1 MHLCHSLNKLPPAC
15 RFSSNIKGR
24 IPDST
29 ITRAEYDCQK
39 RERHLATKKKN
50 TGEMVVYLY
59 MNLDLLA
66 EIERDKETKP
76 SFVSTARIW

>member
-1 MHLCHSLNKLPPAC
+1 MHMCHCLIKLPPAC
-15 RFSSNIKGR
+15 HFNSNIRAR
-24 IPDST
+24 ISDST
-29 ITRAEYDCQK
+29 VTRAECDCQK

-66 EIERDKETKP
+66 KIERDIANKP
-76 SFVSTARIW
+76 SFLIIARIW